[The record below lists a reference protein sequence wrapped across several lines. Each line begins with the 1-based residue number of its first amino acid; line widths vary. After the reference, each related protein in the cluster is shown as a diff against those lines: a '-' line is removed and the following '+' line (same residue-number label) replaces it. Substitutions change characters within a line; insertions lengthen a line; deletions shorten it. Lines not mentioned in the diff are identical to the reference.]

1 MIGSADHGRSTPP
14 VLGIPDSWGLWECG
28 WSEGWPSERAGS
40 RADRPYPRGV
50 VSTRAA
56 VERIERICAA
66 ETDATMLRVRILDE
80 LRRTLDFDAYAWLLT
95 DPDSWV
101 GAAPLA
107 QTPRLGDLPRLIRLK
122 YLTPTNRW
130 TVLPVGATSLLGAT
144 GGDPSRSRV
153 WRELLHEYGLVD
165 MASMVF
171 HDSYG
176 CWGFLDLWRIGA
188 HRNRFTAGE
197 LGWLGDLGAV
207 ITTALRRCQAV
218 TFRTAPGPGDLSAVA
233 VDPTG
238 HRGPVVLL
246 LSPDLEVLTQT
257 AETDAYLRTLLPPD
271 GAASPVPA
279 AAYNVAAQLLAVEAG
294 VDDHPATAR
303 AHLSG
308 GRWITLRAGRLPGA
322 PEGRSPIAVSIEP
335 TPPADRAALFAL
347 CAGLSPRES
356 EILRQL
362 VAGADTHALAARLF
376 LSEYTIQDHLKSI
389 FVKTGCRTRLE
400 LIAHAT
406 GG

>member
-1 MIGSADHGRSTPP
+1 
-14 VLGIPDSWGLWECG
+14 
-28 WSEGWPSERAGS
+28 
-40 RADRPYPRGV
+40 V

-56 VERIERICAA
+56 VERIERICARD
-66 ETDATMLRVRILDE
+66 TDPTTLRATILDE
-80 LRRTLDFDAYAWLLT
+80 VRQQVGFDAYAWLLT

-107 QTPRLGDLPRLIRLK
+107 ETPRLGDLPRLIRLK
-122 YLTPTNRW
+122 YLTSVNRW
-130 TVLPVGATSLLGAT
+130 TVLPVGATSLLSAT

-153 WRELLHEYGLVD
+153 WRELLHGYGLVD
-165 MASMVF
+165 VASMVF
-171 HDSYG
+171 RDPYG

-188 HRNRFTAGE
+188 QRSAFTPEE
-197 LGWLGDLGAV
+197 LGWLGDRGPA
-207 ITTALRRCQAV
+207 ITAALRRSQAA
-218 TFRTAPGPGDLSAVA
+218 TFHAVA
-233 VDPTG
+233 RHGDSRATAAWDAAG
-238 HRGPVVLL
+238 SHGPVVLL

-271 GAASPVPA
+271 GGAPPVPA
-279 AAYNVAAQLLAVEAG
+279 AAYNVAAQLLAIEEG

-303 AHLSG
+303 AHLSC

-322 PEGRSPIAVSIEP
+322 PDGRSPIAVSIESTAP
-335 TPPADRAALFAL
+335 DDRAVLFAR
-347 CAGLSPRES
+347 CAGLSARET

-362 VAGADTHALAARLF
+362 AAGADTRALAARLF
-376 LSEYTIQDHLKSI
+376 LSEYTVQDHLKSI